1 MPSNIGK
8 GNMNI
13 SYIFFNKGVKLTWK
27 TFQTSVKICQ
37 TEADTATPEFLFFLP
52 QHQVHNQV
60 YIKNHQNCT
69 FQIYKRHT
77 SCTKNQST
85 ESSKMK
91 QQFIYSENSM
101 GSLKILENCFRMT

>member
-1 MPSNIGK
+1 MHWIKHVPQIDHQCLK
-8 GNMNI
+8 GI
-13 SYIFFNKGVKLTWK
+13 DYAIKHWQRQYEHFLYGVKLTWK
-27 TFQTSVKICQ
+27 TFQTTVKICQ

-91 QQFIYSENSM
+91 QQFH
-101 GSLKILENCFRMT
+101 LF